1 MCVCCVRVVLRRF
14 LVEQEVLPWDALNYV
29 TGQINYG
36 GRVTDDWDRRCLMS
50 ILSIYMSPSILDE
63 NCKFSKSGTYYAP
76 PAGTYSSA
84 LEYFEQLPTSDDP
97 EVFGM
102 HENANVTFNTN
113 ESLQMMGTLLGLQ
126 VRSEHT
132 SIRTYI
138 YIYIYAFFFSL
149 SSFAVIV
156 VDIILTLYFQYVCV
170 RVCFSCSPGQ
180 QEAAPANPLT
190 KW

>member
-1 MCVCCVRVVLRRF
+1 MRRF

-50 ILSIYMSPSILDE
+50 ILSIYMSPNILDE
-63 NCKFSKSGTYYAP
+63 NYKFSKSGTYYAP
-76 PAGTYSSA
+76 ASGSLQNV
-84 LEYFEQLPTSDDP
+84 LEYFEQLPTADDP

-126 VRSEHT
+126 VRMKS
-132 SIRTYI
+132 
-138 YIYIYAFFFSL
+138 
-149 SSFAVIV
+149 
-156 VDIILTLYFQYVCV
+156 
-170 RVCFSCSPGQ
+170 
-180 QEAAPANPLT
+180 
-190 KW
+190 